1 MALFS
6 LSHVLSTK
14 SEGKR
19 GFSFNGLILSFFTG
33 PTWPWWL
40 EETLIVFPGYPFAGK
55 TTLSLS
61 HSHSLSL
68 GESESFKKKKKRVEE
83 EGEEEKEITSTPSN
97 RLALLSSRDS
107 PQQPGGAALEPSSFE
122 KEPLFLSLSLSL
134 SLSSLSSKKERGR
147 GKRKRNWKLK
157 NKERLIP
164 KAGFLPFLE
173 EWFLFGEQ
181 QKFYLILINSC
192 DVFIVT
198 MITMIKMIKMI

>member
-134 SLSSLSSKKERGR
+134 SLSLLSHPKKKGEEEEEE
-147 GKRKRNWKLK
+147 KLETK
-157 NKERLIP
+157 KQRTSYSES
-164 KAGFLPFLE
+164 GFLAVFGRMVFV
-173 EWFLFGEQ
+173 WRATKILFDSN
-181 QKFYLILINSC
+181 KLL
-192 DVFIVT
+192 
-198 MITMIKMIKMI
+198 